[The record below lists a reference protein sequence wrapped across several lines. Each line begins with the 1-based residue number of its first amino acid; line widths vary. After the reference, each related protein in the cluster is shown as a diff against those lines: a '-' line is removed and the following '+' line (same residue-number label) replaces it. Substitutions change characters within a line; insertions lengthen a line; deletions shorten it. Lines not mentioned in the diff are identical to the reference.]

1 MLDIDVC
8 SVPGKAFAH
17 SFIIILLQVIFSES
31 SGPLEMLEAPG
42 KQQFCKGEILHLLAT
57 WTALLDSNIEDHLA
71 KKLWAT
77 PTTVLP
83 LITRRK
89 LPG

>member
-1 MLDIDVC
+1 MISLQPPYNFYYTNPGMLDIDVC

-57 WTALLDSNIEDHLA
+57 
-71 KKLWAT
+71 
-77 PTTVLP
+77 
-83 LITRRK
+83 
-89 LPG
+89 